1 MGSSPDINRST
12 PLGSLLAEYDAAVSP
27 LAAQNEPA
35 HMLTALL
42 LRDRIARLLPDAAS
56 QSAIP
61 EVEIADRKLKEA
73 ASQVPQDQWQGWR
86 QTMTPPTE
94 RWWWYLD
101 RERTLTLQKRDLPW
115 IVMAGLFMAATAGV
129 AIEIVRRLW
138 SSGLDSFTVI
148 GAGAA
153 LALAGVPIS
162 RHSREAAGWL
172 LGRFFPDSAHRG
184 PKLVSAALISFLLVL
199 LLALVGLPILGAILN
214 NRGATL
220 LNRGDLAGAS
230 RAFSHA
236 ATLNPTYATAY
247 YNLAQRYTLIGD
259 YDQAVALHTKAL
271 QVDDGL
277 ILAYSGLGHA
287 LILQGKP
294 AKAIAIL
301 RTGLS
306 LAGDGESGTCADI
319 DLELCV
325 ALWADLGWAYL
336 DAKRYREAEDV
347 LKQALALNPTDAPA
361 LCNLALTAEAL
372 ARPRQQIIY
381 YWQSCLVNV
390 QSMSVASRRDEVA
403 AQARAHLRQ
412 LEEQP

>member
-1 MGSSPDINRST
+1 MGSTPDINRST
-12 PLGSLLAEYDAAVSP
+12 PLGALLAEYDAAVSP
-27 LAAQNEPA
+27 VAAQNEPA

-42 LRDRIARLLPDAAS
+42 LRDRIARLLPDAAD
-56 QSAIP
+56 QRAILD
-61 EVEIADRKLKEA
+61 VTIADSKLKDA
-73 ASQVPQDQWQGWR
+73 AAQIPAEQWRSWR
-86 QTMTPPTE
+86 QTITPPVE

-101 RERTLTLQKRDLPW
+101 REQTLSLQRRDLPW
-115 IVMAGLFMAATAGV
+115 VVMAGLFMAATAGV

-162 RHSREAAGWL
+162 KHSREAAGWL
-172 LGRFFPDSAHRG
+172 LGKFLPDSAHRG
-184 PKLVSAALISFLLVL
+184 PKLVGAALISFVLVL
-199 LLALVGLPILGAILN
+199 LLALAGLPVLGAILN
-214 NRGATL
+214 NWGATL

-236 ATLNPTYATAY
+236 ATLNPAYATAY

-259 YDQAVALHTKAL
+259 YDQAVVLHTKAL

-294 AKAIAIL
+294 VKAIAIL

-306 LAGDGESGTCADI
+306 LAGDGENGTCANVDT
-319 DLELCV
+319 ELCA

-336 DAKRYREAEDV
+336 DAKRYREAEDA
-347 LKQALALNPTDAPA
+347 LQQALALNPTDAPA

-372 ARPRQQIIY
+372 AHPRQQIIY

-390 QSMSVASRRDEVA
+390 QSMSIASRRAEVA
-403 AQARAHLRQ
+403 ALARAHLRQ